1 MMHEPDWL
9 THARELQA
17 IAQIGL
23 AYTKDRF
30 DAERYKRIRA
40 IAAAI
45 MASGS
50 GTEVEQVLQL
60 FCQEIGYAT
69 PKVPEMQRECLTEE
83 PDRQEPL
90 DSGTPK

>member
-1 MMHEPDWL
+1 MMNEPNWL
-9 THARELQA
+9 IHARELQA

-23 AYTKDRF
+23 AYTKDKF
-30 DAERYKRIRA
+30 DAERYNRIRA

-60 FCQEIGYAT
+60 FAKKSAMR
-69 PKVPEMQRECLTEE
+69 PRK
-83 PDRQEPL
+83 
-90 DSGTPK
+90 